1 MPEFVNPFSGMVP
14 RKMTKGELIRALR
27 LDLAAEEEAV
37 HAYVAHAE
45 ATDDPLAK
53 AVLLDIADEERQ
65 HAGEFVE
72 LIKRL
77 APEEE
82 GFLATGAQEVAAMAE
97 GLEAGGEASPPASGQ
112 VEPETTIG
120 SLRESE
126 S

>member
-1 MPEFVNPFSGMVP
+1 MPEFVNPFPGLVP

-53 AVLLDIADEERQ
+53 KVLLDIADEERQ
-65 HAGEFVE
+65 HVGEFLE

-77 APEEE
+77 SPDEEK
-82 GFLATGAQEVAAMAE
+82 L
-97 GLEAGGEASPPASGQ
+97 LEAGKKE
-112 VEPETTIG
+112 VEEMAAKVQP
-120 SLRESE
+120 
-126 S
+126 